1 MTPGDLLNLR
11 LQDSRTK
18 KLQTVP
24 FHYAGI
30 VKEFPTAPKDSFFV
44 ANADYIA
51 KVTGSDAVGAF
62 LVDTGGS
69 NQARVATDLQQRLG
83 AAAAIT
89 NVTQARSQ
97 VGSSLTS
104 VNLAGLTRLE
114 LVFAVLLAASAG
126 AALRS

>member
-1 MTPGDLLNLR
+1 
-11 LQDSRTK
+11 
-18 KLQTVP
+18 
-24 FHYAGI
+24 
-30 VKEFPTAPKDSFFV
+30 V
-44 ANADYIA
+44 ANADYIT

-62 LVDTGGS
+62 LIDTGGT
-69 NQARVATDLQQRLG
+69 NQSAVSADLQRRLG

-89 NVTQARSQ
+89 NVTEARSQ

-126 AALRS
+126 GIVLAVGLAERRRQPRDPFSAGGKAAPAARAGPQRGSP